1 MASGKAIIVGVLGIG
16 AIALIAKKA
25 SSATSTTAA
34 TTPTTKVDQALAKAQ
49 SKVVTPTKD
58 KIDKAKGYA
67 AKGTAEAQAAI
78 DAVNKLLK

>member
-25 SSATSTTAA
+25 ASSTSTTA

-49 SKVVTPTKD
+49 SKVVTPAKG
-58 KIDKAKGYA
+58 KIEKAKGYA

-78 DAVNKLLK
+78 DAVNNLLK